1 MPTIR
6 LGLLTLPLA
15 GLLVTWGAIATS
27 ALFDF
32 PDAVVGPEEAALAY
46 TSLGYFLSQF
56 VGYVLGLT
64 LLTVGVFALTVY
76 LSEIR
81 RERWTLVAMVLS
93 ILGIGLLLSYYG
105 LSTYAVPKLGEA
117 YLDGVQNAVV
127 LANTIYGDPNQSVFY
142 AAFLLYSASFILFGF
157 GVWGSGALPKWAGA
171 LLALHAPLFSA
182 SLPDLFSVLGALLL
196 VVGGGWIT
204 LAVLRR
210 PTSREVRAEPESR
223 EPKPR
228 ARTGR
233 RHAKP
238 RYFHPLGCGALH
250 PSQGCTCIGPERN
263 RFGPF
268 SCLHSFR
275 C

>member
-15 GLLVTWGAIATS
+15 GLLLTWGAIATS
-27 ALFDF
+27 AFFDS
-32 PDAVVGPEEAALAY
+32 PNAVVGPEEAARAY

-56 VGYVLGLT
+56 AGSVVGLT

-105 LSTYAVPKLGEA
+105 LSTYAVPVLGEA
-117 YLDGVQNAVV
+117 YLDGMQNAVV
-127 LANTIYGDPNQSVFY
+127 LANTIFGEPTQSVFY
-142 AAFLLYSASFILFGF
+142 VAFLLYSAGFILFGF

-182 SLPDLFSVLGALLL
+182 PLPNLFSVLGALLL
-196 VVGGGWIT
+196 VVSGGWIT
-204 LAVLRR
+204 FAILRR
-210 PTSREVRAEPESR
+210 PPAREAGAGTGPR
-223 EPKPR
+223 EPR
-228 ARTGR
+228 ARTVTRLR
-233 RHAKP
+233 RT
-238 RYFHPLGCGALH
+238 G
-250 PSQGCTCIGPERN
+250 TE
-263 RFGPF
+263 
-268 SCLHSFR
+268 
-275 C
+275 

>member
-27 ALFDF
+27 AFFDL
-32 PDAVVGPEEAALAY
+32 PDAVVGPGEAARAY

-56 VGYVLGLT
+56 VGYVVGLT

-81 RERWTLVAMVLS
+81 RERWTLAAMVLS
-93 ILGIGLLLSYYG
+93 ILGIGLMLSHYG
-105 LSTYAVPKLGEA
+105 LSTYALPVLGEA

-127 LANTIYGDPNQSVFY
+127 LANTIFGDPTQSAYY
-142 AAFLLYSASFILFGF
+142 AAFLLYSAGFILFGF

-171 LLALHAPLFSA
+171 LLALHAPLLTA
-182 SLPDLFSVLGALLL
+182 PLPNLISVLGALLL

-204 LAVLRR
+204 FAVLRR
-210 PTSREVRAEPESR
+210 PPVRGADAEPEPR
-223 EPKPR
+223 EPEPR
-228 ARTGR
+228 ARTATRLR
-233 RHAKP
+233 RT
-238 RYFHPLGCGALH
+238 G
-250 PSQGCTCIGPERN
+250 TE
-263 RFGPF
+263 
-268 SCLHSFR
+268 
-275 C
+275 